1 MSSDELRESGEP
13 AQHWVF
19 RNLVSIVQL
28 VIVAMLVLLA
38 VWWTLS
44 DGNGER
50 VWESFYD
57 FSQGIVRWSHEH
69 LRYPWE

>member
-1 MSSDELRESGEP
+1 MSANKLPESSEP
-13 AQHWVF
+13 STHWIF

-28 VIVAMLVLLA
+28 VFVVILVALA
-38 VWWTLS
+38 AWWALN

-50 VWESFYD
+50 VWESFYN
-57 FSQGIVRWSHEH
+57 FSQGIVRWSHDH

>member
-1 MSSDELRESGEP
+1 MSSDELPASGEP
-13 AQHWVF
+13 TQHWVF